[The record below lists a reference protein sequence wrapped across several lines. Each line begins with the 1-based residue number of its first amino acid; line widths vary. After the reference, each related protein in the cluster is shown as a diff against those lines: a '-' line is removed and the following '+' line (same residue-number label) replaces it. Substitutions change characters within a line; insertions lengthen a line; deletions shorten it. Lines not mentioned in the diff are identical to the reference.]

1 MQHFTRRETVILTRT
16 STARLTYLAKTGIVV
31 PINREADNTA
41 LKSLLHLGANLRVAS
56 HSTFA
61 TTGVIADD
69 SQGLSLLGRCSEL
82 RRVCMISIW

>member
-16 STARLTYLAKTGIVV
+16 SSARLTYLAKTGIVV
-31 PINREADNTA
+31 PIRGGRQHRA
-41 LKSLLHLGANLRVAS
+41 KSLLHLGANLRVAS

-69 SQGLSLLGRCSEL
+69 SQGLGLLGRHWL
-82 RRVCMISIW
+82 RRVA